1 MQTKPTFI
9 VLITIFLLALALS
22 ACDNNELVGQ
32 ELPPSV
38 EATSSVP
45 NISAFITPTQAPIKQ
60 VTPAANPATTPPAG
74 LAKPPVAN
82 QAPAIV
88 SALNC
93 LPAQTPNGD
102 AVQTCV
108 SIPTVRPQNKATLY
122 ARLIIGGKPMSGAKM
137 ETVWT
142 YRSSHISCDG
152 LTGFNGV
159 ASCTREI
166 AASTR
171 GYKVSIAVSFTFA
184 NHTYYGSTSF
194 TPVA

>member
-1 MQTKPTFI
+1 MQTKRTFI
-9 VLITIFLLALALS
+9 VLLLISLLALALS
-22 ACDNNELVGQ
+22 ACDDSELVGQ
-32 ELPPSV
+32 EPPPPV

-60 VTPAANPATTPPAG
+60 ATPAATPATTPPAG

-82 QAPAIV
+82 QPPAIV

-108 SIPTVRPQNKATLY
+108 NIPTTHPQNKAILY
-122 ARLIIGGKPMSGAKM
+122 ARLVIGGKPMSGAKM

-142 YRSSHISCDG
+142 YHSSHVSCDG

-159 ASCTREI
+159 ASCTREV
-166 AASTR
+166 APSAR

-194 TPVA
+194 TPLA